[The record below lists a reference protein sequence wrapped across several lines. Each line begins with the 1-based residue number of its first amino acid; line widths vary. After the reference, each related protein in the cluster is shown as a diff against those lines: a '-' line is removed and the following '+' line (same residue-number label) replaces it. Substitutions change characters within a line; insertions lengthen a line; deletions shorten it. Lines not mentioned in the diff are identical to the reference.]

1 VDFHLFTYA
10 YEYWLDSHKVR
21 VIASLHSYKLVGAAL
36 GRPPRCN
43 GGVALS
49 PTLQGAPWR
58 RGAAVFLKGEFRE
71 EQFMSATSVNRQSL
85 GGASGRV
92 ALAEAASVTPTRSA
106 AVDER
111 RAVLQEKEA
120 GQPQP
125 RRNLLAGDT
134 MVYIVLAVLTWVV
147 WRISRLGLFEPGD
160 DVGYWIAVVGG
171 VMMLLLFSYPIR
183 KRLRFTHRWGKV
195 KWWFLVHMVLGVG
208 GPLLILL
215 HSNFHARSLN
225 AAAALYSMLIVAL
238 SGVVGR
244 FIYARVNRGLH
255 GEQTNLRELRERAG
269 LHQQEARSRL
279 TFAPAVEARLKAFE
293 KHVTTA
299 RPGMLGC
306 FVRVFWL
313 PVQQWLTYR
322 ACVAELREPI
332 KAMGRLARLDKA
344 AQDKRERVARKLVR
358 RYLNAVV
365 RVSQYTAYEHLF
377 SLWHVAHLPFVYLLV
392 ISAIVHVVAVH
403 VY

>member
-1 VDFHLFTYA
+1 
-10 YEYWLDSHKVR
+10 
-21 VIASLHSYKLVGAAL
+21 
-36 GRPPRCN
+36 
-43 GGVALS
+43 
-49 PTLQGAPWR
+49 
-58 RGAAVFLKGEFRE
+58 
-71 EQFMSATSVNRQSL
+71 MSATSVNRPPV
-85 GGASGRV
+85 GGASGR
-92 ALAEAASVTPTRSA
+92 AASAACGPAARQCSGAADECRTAQQDRVASRTKPPRS
-106 AVDER
+106 
-111 RAVLQEKEA
+111 
-120 GQPQP
+120 
-125 RRNLLAGDT
+125 LLAGDT
-134 MVYIVLAVLTWVV
+134 MVYVVLAALTWTV
-147 WRISRLGLFEPGD
+147 WQVSRLGHFESGD
-160 DVGYWIAVVGG
+160 DVGYWIGVVGG
-171 VMMLLLFSYPIR
+171 VMLLLLFSYPLR
-183 KRLRFTHRWGKV
+183 KRLRLTHRWGKV
-195 KWWFLVHMVLGVG
+195 KWWFVVHMVLGVG

-293 KHVTTA
+293 KNATTA

-313 PVQQWLTYR
+313 PVRQWLTYR

-332 KAMGRLARLDKA
+332 KAMGRLARLDPT
-344 AQDKRERVARKLVR
+344 AQEKRERLARKLVR